1 MLFNGWR
8 LILLLMSELKR
19 AGKELRRALKGVKVN
34 VKAVPKNDDSVIA
47 GFVLII
53 LGSVFLLNA
62 VFGWHL
68 LWPLVIL
75 FPALVIFV
83 VYARSGFTDHGVII
97 PIIILSA
104 ISLLFLS
111 FTLGVFLWGDLS
123 WLWPVFVLAP
133 GVGLFVYAFVS
144 RDFDALIPSV
154 ILLTVGFTFMFSKFW
169 LYWPII
175 LIVIG
180 LIVIFK
186 SKK

>member
-1 MLFNGWR
+1 
-8 LILLLMSELKR
+8 MSVKRELNRTSAGLKR
-19 AGKELRRALKGVKVN
+19 AIKGVKVN
-34 VKAVPKNDDSVIA
+34 VKAVPKSDDSVIA
-47 GFVLII
+47 GIVLII
-53 LGSVFLLNA
+53 LGGVFLLNA

-97 PIIILSA
+97 PIVILST

-111 FTLGVFLWGDLS
+111 FTFGIFLWGDLS
-123 WLWPVFVLAP
+123 FLWPVFVLAP
-133 GVGLFVYAFVS
+133 GVGLMVYAFVS

-154 ILLTVGFTFMFSKFW
+154 ILMTVSFTFLFSQFW
-169 LYWPII
+169 VYWPII

-180 LIVIFK
+180 LIVILK